1 MYVCVCCHNH
11 IIRQFYSYS
20 QFKTDYVQ
28 NLQFTHIHT
37 HTKKE
42 ILFLE
47 IHCIIGGDKNT
58 QKFRATREG
67 SGHRNLK
74 LLYAG
79 RSHTSETVVKENG
92 RIRKKKDLSP
102 TTVQSFIFS
111 QRSRWSTSRRL
122 STSTRTLPPCWPLD
136 R

>member
-1 MYVCVCCHNH
+1 MYVCAAT
-11 IIRQFYSYS
+11 IISS
-20 QFKTDYVQ
+20 D
-28 NLQFTHIHT
+28 NFTVTVSSKQIMYKICSSHTYT
-37 HTKKE
+37 HTQKKE